1 MSLIVLPT
9 FYIHSV
15 YQSIDVNECVKVGQS
30 NLYLQSHN
38 LEPLFEKF
46 WPNIGAQ
53 ETLRKSIISEGL
65 LDKPTKIYKQN
76 LGKPSYKKN
85 GKKAD
90 NVRFGRPP
98 P

>member
-1 MSLIVLPT
+1 MSLIVLST

-53 ETLRKSIISEGL
+53 ETLRKSITSEGL
-65 LDKPTKIYKQN
+65 LDKPTKI
-76 LGKPSYKKN
+76 
-85 GKKAD
+85 
-90 NVRFGRPP
+90 
-98 P
+98 